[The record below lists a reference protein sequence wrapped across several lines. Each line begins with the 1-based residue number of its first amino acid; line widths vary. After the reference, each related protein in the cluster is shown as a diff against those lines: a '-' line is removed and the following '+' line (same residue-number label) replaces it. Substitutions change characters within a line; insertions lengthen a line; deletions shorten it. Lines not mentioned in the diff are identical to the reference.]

1 MKNKFVVEYSLSQD
15 AFHVQCVMEMISRN
29 INTTLNGQKMD
40 YLPIGV
46 FDTNEQA
53 HDFVSVFEKK
63 IREVIK
69 SNQN

>member
-15 AFHVQCVMEMISRN
+15 AFHVQSVMEMIKRN

-40 YLPIGV
+40 YLPIGI
-46 FDTNEQA
+46 FDTIEQA
-53 HDFVSVFEKK
+53 HDFVMVFEKK

-69 SNQN
+69 SVKN

>member
-15 AFHVQCVMEMISRN
+15 SFHVQSVMDMIKKN

-40 YLPIGV
+40 FLPIGI

-53 HDFVSVFEKK
+53 HDFVMVVEKK
-63 IREVIK
+63 IREAIK
-69 SNQN
+69 SVQN